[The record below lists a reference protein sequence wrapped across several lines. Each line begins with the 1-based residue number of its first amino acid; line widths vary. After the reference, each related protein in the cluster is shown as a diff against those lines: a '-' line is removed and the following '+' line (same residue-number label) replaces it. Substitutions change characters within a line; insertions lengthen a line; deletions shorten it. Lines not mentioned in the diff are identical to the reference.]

1 MSSLTVCICL
11 LVLCLNS
18 FYSLSITKI
27 KFNPTILKSISHR
40 NVMKVYAEKEPR
52 KIAKYDN
59 LGMAEGQ
66 VLISVIFLQILVYCI
81 NR

>member
-1 MSSLTVCICL
+1 
-11 LVLCLNS
+11 
-18 FYSLSITKI
+18 
-27 KFNPTILKSISHR
+27 
-40 NVMKVYAEKEPR
+40 MKVYAEKEPR